1 MNTSWF
7 SIVTET
13 VTLRSPTSEAWK
25 QRCGGKA
32 VHLRTHFFTIQKYA
46 FTYNKADKKSLQKI

>member
-1 MNTSWF
+1 MDILNKLSTSWF

-25 QRCGGKA
+25 QRSGGKA
-32 VHLRTHFFTIQKYA
+32 VHLRNHFFTIQKYA
-46 FTYNKADKKSLQKI
+46 FT